1 MVDQQIAVRWCPLAD
16 IPESPI
22 EDFVFESSRAG
33 QLRLVLRYSQIPVNP
48 DRDLELM
55 FSDALALRMHW
66 EGDAPLVGGRLVD
79 PPHCVGDQVSQYIW
93 PLLIVKNSR
102 WLVSGDFDTSNFFA
116 EAEKREPWQQFTF
129 LTLERSIDIIA
140 RGEVSANWIASLRSQ

>member
-1 MVDQQIAVRWCPLAD
+1 MVEHQTAVRWCPLAD
-16 IPESPI
+16 IPETPI
-22 EDFVFESSRAG
+22 EDFVLESSRAG

-79 PPHCVGDQVSQYIW
+79 PPRCGGKSSQFIW

-102 WLVSGDFDTSNFFA
+102 WLVSGDFDTSNFIA
-116 EAEKREPWQQFTF
+116 EAMKTEPWQQFTF

-140 RGEVSANWIASLRSQ
+140 RGEVSANWIASPRSQ